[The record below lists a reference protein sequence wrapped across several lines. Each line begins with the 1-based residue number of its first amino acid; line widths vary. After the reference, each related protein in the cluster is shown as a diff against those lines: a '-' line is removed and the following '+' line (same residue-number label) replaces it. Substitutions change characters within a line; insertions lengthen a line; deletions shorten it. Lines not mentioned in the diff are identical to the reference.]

1 MGETRRLCSRCDQPL
16 SRYTTGD
23 VCGPCVTAQ
32 RDSPPALIQLQ
43 LGFWFSETIAHALSV
58 WDWATVLRGVHQH
71 AQATQNTIAQQTGL
85 SQATV
90 SRLMA
95 GKSAGC
101 TIETA
106 LKLLDGLGAPRLLAG
121 LSPKGLEHLAGPAPR
136 KVRSAHDHS
145 EPPVRRREFG
155 TTLMLA
161 GLAIPLSSGTEARRA
176 ANSGVNVING
186 LERPSDVVADL
197 FDLDARHG
205 GAALV
210 DLAEARLSSIE
221 RQLGQV
227 SLKPS
232 DESFVYAVV
241 GEITAA
247 AAWFAYEHGDLNKA
261 QKWLKDGLY
270 AAHCAGDAGLR
281 FQVLDTMAM
290 VARAKDEPAKAVAIA
305 QGALETERQVDPQ
318 LKALLAMRAALGHAK
333 LGDEARYESFRG
345 TTWDLLGKTG
355 SSPLQDEWFRFFGE
369 SEVLGLEA
377 IAQGYLGHYARSSA
391 LLRGITESM
400 QPRNRAYYR
409 VLQADALAR
418 SGEIGEAIRVFH
430 DNLALL
436 TEMTSARITRKIRLL
451 ARTLQRSPRDDAQQ
465 TCRMAFS
472 LIGEPLHG

>member
-1 MGETRRLCSRCDQPL
+1 M

-32 RDSPPALIQLQ
+32 RDSPPRLIHLP
-43 LGFWFSETIAHALSV
+43 LGFWFSETVAHALSI
-58 WDWATVLRGVHQH
+58 WDWATVLRGVHRH
-71 AQATQNTIAQQTGL
+71 AQATQSTIAQQTGL

-121 LSPKGLEHLAGPAPR
+121 LSPKGLGHLAGTANPD
-136 KVRSAHDHS
+136 VRPPQDQS
-145 EPPVRRREFG
+145 EPAVRRREFG

-161 GLAIPLSSGTEARRA
+161 GLAIPLFGGTGTRRA
-176 ANSGVNVING
+176 ADSDVNVING

-210 DLAEARLSSIE
+210 DLAEARLSSIN

-232 DESFVYAVV
+232 DEPFVYAVV

-247 AAWFAYEHGDLNKA
+247 AAWFAYEHGDLNRA
-261 QKWLKDGLY
+261 QERLKDGLY

-290 VARAKDEPAKAVAIA
+290 VARAKDEPVKAVAIA
-305 QGALETERQVDPQ
+305 QGALDTERPVDPQ
-318 LKALLAMRAALGHAK
+318 LRALLAMRIALGHAR

-345 TTWDLLGKTG
+345 TTWDLLGKAG

-377 IAQGYLGHYARSSA
+377 IAQGYLGHYARSAA
-391 LLRGITESM
+391 LLCGITASM

-409 VLQADALAR
+409 VLQADALAL
-418 SGEIGEAIRVFH
+418 SGEIGEAIRVFD

-436 TEMTSARITRKIRLL
+436 TEMTSARITRKIRNF
-451 ARTLQRSPRDDAQQ
+451 AATLQGNPRDDARQ

-472 LIGEPLHG
+472 LIGAPSHA